1 MEAAGKWVAFL
12 VLEQEDEGCPP
23 KKWHAERQGLCSLGR
38 RTRLERFAGRCCPCS
53 SAASHIF
60 ENQCLPGLPA
70 SGFFARADL
79 ATAVYLIKAKW
90 EKAGPGRKV
99 GVEG

>member
-38 RTRLERFAGRCCPCS
+38 RVLRVQGLKDLQAD
-53 SAASHIF
+53 AAPAVAQQVIF
-60 ENQCLPGLPA
+60 LKTNVCLVFPQVHLPEP
-70 SGFFARADL
+70 
-79 ATAVYLIKAKW
+79 T
-90 EKAGPGRKV
+90 
-99 GVEG
+99 